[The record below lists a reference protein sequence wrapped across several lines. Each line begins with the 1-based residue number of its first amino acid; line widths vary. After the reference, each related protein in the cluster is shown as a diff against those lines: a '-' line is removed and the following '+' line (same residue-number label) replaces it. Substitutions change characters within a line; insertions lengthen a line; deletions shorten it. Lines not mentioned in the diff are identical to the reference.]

1 MASDNSVSDTSITKE
16 TIKGAAKGAA
26 APVVAAGIAAV
37 GTAAVVTAV
46 AAPLYGAYKFSGAIK
61 NLAGGGKKGVAA
73 VAVAWAVGLVVS
85 AAAAIGGILGFGKG
99 VVKSG
104 SGKSTVRTVSNEQAV
119 ADTIQAAQQ
128 QAYLLGA
135 RDGQVHMISE
145 LQKAQTEQLA
155 KTQENTASFAAKVAQ
170 TKNSITPE
178 AIAKQREAAAAAS
191 SQVG

>member
-26 APVVAAGIAAV
+26 APFVAAGVTAV
-37 GTAAVVTAV
+37 GTAAVATAII
-46 AAPLYGAYKFSGAIK
+46 APPAIAYKLSGAIR
-61 NLAGGGKKGVAA
+61 NAAGPGWKGVAA
-73 VAVAWAVGLVVS
+73 VAAVWAVGLVVS
-85 AAAAIGGILGFGKG
+85 AAAAIGGMLGFGKG
-99 VVKSG
+99 VAKSA
-104 SGKSTVRTVSNEQAV
+104 SAKPRPLSNEQAV

-128 QAYLLGA
+128 QAYLMGA

-191 SQVG
+191 NQVV